1 MNLIINDKG
10 DQSVGIF
17 PTSYTVETPLDHTD
31 DTDAIEFFRKAA
43 IDLFSQFT
51 DGRITAMY
59 EWEVG
64 G

>member
-51 DGRITAMY
+51 DG
-59 EWEVG
+59 
-64 G
+64 